1 MICLA
6 QAVLVWLN
14 SAQPLPTP
22 CPHHSPNRGAGSD
35 KSGCWSAEPWN
46 FCCPWNFCG
55 GEESLGCPCV
65 LRKLLVGKGRLSGKS
80 PSSHRQVTESPQ
92 DAAIKSPRLHII
104 IQSVPKEASGPKL
117 GRVKSHSTGRAP
129 RRVGS
134 DSHSTAPC
142 PLGAS
147 SLARPTG
154 AKFKCQA
161 PTRSSLIQAGVSLG
175 LIWPGRGPMPR

>member
-1 MICLA
+1 MYNRIVHSQKKPGGQGQINLVVGR
-6 QAVLVWLN
+6 QNLGTFAVLG
-14 SAQPLPTP
+14 T
-22 CPHHSPNRGAGSD
+22 
-35 KSGCWSAEPWN
+35 
-46 FCCPWNFCG
+46 FCG

-161 PTRSSLIQAGVSLG
+161 PTRSSLIQAGVNLT
-175 LIWPGRGPMPR
+175 